1 MGRRQR
7 VVIESSFSD
16 WLPVV
21 SGVPQG
27 SILGPFLFL
36 PYINDLPSI
45 VSPESTLALF
55 ADDSKCFR
63 SIKALDDCLEFQDD
77 ESAIKSWGDS
87 WGMQFN
93 SRCKILRITRSLH
106 PHSYP
111 YYMGDNFINPVNV
124 YLDLGLMV
132 ASDLT
137 WKVHVDSIAKKANRS
152 LGLNQTHMWVSGSGA
167 G

>member
-7 VVIESSFSD
+7 GVIESSLSD

-21 SGVPQG
+21 SGIPQG
-27 SILGPFLFL
+27 SILGAFLFL
-36 PYINDLPSI
+36 LYINDLPSI

-77 ESAIKSWGDS
+77 VSAIKSWGDS

-93 SRCKILRITRSLH
+93 SSKRKILRITSSLH
-106 PHSYP
+106 PRSYP
-111 YYMGDNFINPVNV
+111 YYMGDNLINSVNG
-124 YLDLGLMV
+124 YRDLGFMV

-152 LGLNQTHMWVSGSGA
+152 
-167 G
+167 